1 MVEKEKFIEDPKL
14 QEIIKDQKFAINW
27 LTLLAIK
34 NLKEVIRFKHAFDSI
49 DNEDPFNI
57 DKNKIWALLEAQQE
71 RFRNTQIIGS
81 KDQLEE
87 DMH

>member
-1 MVEKEKFIEDPKL
+1 LQTRVVEKEKLIEDPKQ

-49 DNEDPFNI
+49 DHEDPFNI
-57 DKNKIWALLEAQQE
+57 DKNKIWALIEA
-71 RFRNTQIIGS
+71 
-81 KDQLEE
+81 
-87 DMH
+87 